1 MVVSC
6 FCNFAGASAIACCEF
21 CINFS
26 SQFLIRLGSQDLI
39 RATALGLLDLG
50 PGCISTN
57 PLCELPNPIQAA
69 QHGQWR
75 AIEPIIRRV
84 YEGRK
89 HIPPEVAAHLA
100 EHMGEEALEDREVE
114 VLRLAMAGNCN
125 REIANSLSISEE
137 TPPKNSSPAILM
149 IHR

>member
-1 MVVSC
+1 MY
-6 FCNFAGASAIACCEF
+6 FDN
-21 CINFS
+21 
-26 SQFLIRLGSQDLI
+26 
-39 RATALGLLDLG
+39 LLW
-50 PGCISTN
+50 
-57 PLCELPNPIQAA
+57 ELPNPIQAP
-69 QHGQWR
+69 QHAQWR
-75 AIEPIIRRV
+75 AIGPLIRRV
-84 YEGRK
+84 HEDRK

-137 TPPKNSSPAILM
+137 TPPKNSLPAILM